1 MSIDRWS
8 RNEIALGMC
17 PDGPFVQLSEYESL
31 ARQHRE
37 EVEAAEAA
45 TLRSQGQAVASGDV
59 GREAWTIADRIEFAL
74 RDAGFTEADAAKYTA
89 AALRSQGQAD
99 AVVCDCPGGVKP
111 ANLHAPNCPVR
122 RNGGE

>member
-37 EVEAAEAA
+37 EVEAAEAE
-45 TLRSQGQAVASGDV
+45 AVIAGIGIGAGGGD
-59 GREAWTIADRIEFAL
+59 AAA
-74 RDAGFTEADAAKYTA
+74 DAGNPCS
-89 AALRSQGQAD
+89 RS
-99 AVVCDCPGGVKP
+99 P
-111 ANLHAPNCPVR
+111 
-122 RNGGE
+122 

>member
-45 TLRSQGQAVASGDV
+45 TLRSQGQADA
-59 GREAWTIADRIEFAL
+59 F
-74 RDAGFTEADAAKYTA
+74 DAGWRMA
-89 AALRSQGQAD
+89 AAWAYRDDLLAD
-99 AVVCDCPGGVKP
+99 MDSIAYKTERGAALAAHGKGG
-111 ANLHAPNCPVR
+111 
-122 RNGGE
+122 